1 MRSQL
6 RVLRPSAAFICHSA
20 LCWMLKS
27 AEIAGGRPI
36 RGEAESADALPAPRP
51 PPLRGFM
58 FVTPRCAGLLAS
70 AEIAGGRPVGGEGES
85 ADALPAPRPLPLAA
99 SICHSASV
107 LDARVRGDRGRKTY
121 PRRSGERGCAP
132 APRPP
137 PLRGFLFSL
146 RIVLDAQ
153 IRGDRGRK
161 TYLRRS
167 GERGCAPAPR
177 PPPLRGFYLS
187 LRIVLDAQIRGDR
200 GRKTYRRR
208 RESADALQLR
218 VLRPSADFY
227 FHSALC
233 WMLKSAEIAGGRPI
247 GGEGRARMRSSS
259 ASSAPPRTVVSSAA
273 LVAGI
278 DCG

>member
-161 TYLRRS
+161 TY
-167 GERGCAPAPR
+167 
-177 PPPLRGFYLS
+177 
-187 LRIVLDAQIRGDR
+187 
-200 GRKTYRRR
+200 RRR

-218 VLRPSADFY
+218 VLRPSADGGQ
-227 FHSALC
+227 LRG
-233 WMLKSAEIAGGRPI
+233 AGCRDRLRLRFASCLFAVYP
-247 GGEGRARMRSSS
+247 SS
-259 ASSAPPRTVVSSAA
+259 
-273 LVAGI
+273 
-278 DCG
+278 C